1 MSKLKEDFKA
11 TFQAYFDGLNTFT
24 DSEFKYKESEE
35 IWSLA
40 QMMEH
45 VHGSGYTFFL
55 ANVNRCL
62 EQREGQIGGDLT
74 DAGSYIMYKNGFP
87 AASKYKHPNHKK
99 GNAPELVGKKI
110 AYYKKEMP
118 VLLEGLLAK
127 VTDAEK
133 DAGEYKT
140 QHFVFG
146 MMNAEQWLMNAE
158 FHIRH
163 HIVQMNE
170 LRAYF
175 LASQTT

>member
-1 MSKLKEDFKA
+1 MKQLSIDLIE
-11 TFQAYFDGLNTFT
+11 TFQRYFDAL
-24 DSEFKYKESEE
+24 DAVSEEEFIHKESDE

-55 ANVNRCL
+55 ENVNGCL
-62 EQREGQIGGDLT
+62 EQIKGQIGGGLT
-74 DAGSYIMYKNGFP
+74 DAGSYIMQKNGFP
-87 AASKYKHPNHKK
+87 VASKYKHPKQASSELIGRQIADYKK
-99 GNAPELVGKKI
+99 G
-110 AYYKKEMP
+110 MP
-118 VLLEGLLAK
+118 ALLEALL
-127 VTDAEK
+127 VTIPEIEK

-146 MMNAEQWLMNAE
+146 MMNAEQWLRNTE

-175 LASQTT
+175 LAAQTS

>member
-1 MSKLKEDFKA
+1 MKKLAIELKER
-11 TFQAYFDGLNTFT
+11 FQSYFEALNEVTEA
-24 DSEFKYKESEE
+24 EFNYKESEE

-62 EQREGQIGGDLT
+62 EQIKGQIGGELT

-87 AASKYKHPNHKK
+87 PASKYKHPNHKK
-99 GNAPELVGKKI
+99 GTTPELVGKEV
-110 AYYKKEMP
+110 AHYKKEMP
-118 VLLEGLLAK
+118 ALLEALL
-127 VTDAEK
+127 VTIPDIEK

-146 MMNAEQWLMNAE
+146 MMNAEQWLRNTE

-175 LASQTT
+175 LAAQTS